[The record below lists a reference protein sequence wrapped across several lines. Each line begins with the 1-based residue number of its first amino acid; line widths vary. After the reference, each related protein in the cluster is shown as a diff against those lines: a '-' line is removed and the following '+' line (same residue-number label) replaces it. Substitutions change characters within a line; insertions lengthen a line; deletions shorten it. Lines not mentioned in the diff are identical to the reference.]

1 MRKLVLLTIAV
12 AVATTSFAAEVI
24 HRENIPAPGSL
35 HCRMDTWMLVYFSR
49 NWTPEDIFPKG
60 GWIVQLEVF
69 KREGPI
75 EDWGVKLGHLG
86 TFATFDQA
94 AAFLRQAHAIAHGD
108 ETDCQTRRNQ

>member
-1 MRKLVLLTIAV
+1 MERDSRK
-12 AVATTSFAAEVI
+12 S
-24 HRENIPAPGSL
+24 S
-35 HCRMDTWMLVYFSR
+35 
-49 NWTPEDIFPKG
+49 
-60 GWIVQLEVF
+60 
-69 KREGPI
+69 EGPI